1 MKTKKFLCLLLST
14 IMLISALSL
23 FVSAKEFTTD
33 GNLLLHWDFEGDT
46 QEEQLANKA
55 PRGAAGDKLTFTTDG
70 TSSAIANGEA
80 TIGAA
85 TSEWLSFTV
94 DEANGIGTT
103 LLDDITDEYTVY
115 VRYKA
120 TNALA
125 GAPLVLGVNEKKLNS
140 AAGIRVLR
148 SGGTTYARLHFNGG
162 YQISANYGKLAEN
175 TYSVLAITMTRVSKG
190 SCTMTMYETH
200 DDWNTSGTNTVT
212 GNASAA
218 MFVDGSDL
226 NFSGKQWSQSSQ
238 GQYFTY
244 DDIRVYGKALSE
256 DELKAIGS
264 EQISAEPV
272 FEGVQLRNVS
282 DETFDIRFVARI
294 HSLDYAEAGFRMNLE
309 SLTGT
314 LDEKTGVK
322 TTGDIELQS
331 RVVYRYLGYTD
342 ESGNQK
348 TYDAGED
355 SYYVAIS
362 LKGIPLTSGTDFL
375 SGTITA
381 YAVDVDGNEYVSD
394 TYILT
399 VTDGKTC
406 EILPAS
412 GN

>member
-1 MKTKKFLCLLLST
+1 M
-14 IMLISALSL
+14 
-23 FVSAKEFTTD
+23 
-33 GNLLLHWDFEGDT
+33 
-46 QEEQLANKA
+46 
-55 PRGAAGDKLTFTTDG
+55 
-70 TSSAIANGEA
+70 
-80 TIGAA
+80 
-85 TSEWLSFTV
+85 
-94 DEANGIGTT
+94 
-103 LLDDITDEYTVY
+103 
-115 VRYKA
+115 
-120 TNALA
+120 
-125 GAPLVLGVNEKKLNS
+125 
-140 AAGIRVLR
+140 
-148 SGGTTYARLHFNGG
+148 
-162 YQISANYGKLAEN
+162 
-175 TYSVLAITMTRVSKG
+175 
-190 SCTMTMYETH
+190 
-200 DDWNTSGTNTVT
+200 
-212 GNASAA
+212 
-218 MFVDGSDL
+218 
-226 NFSGKQWSQSSQ
+226 
-238 GQYFTY
+238 
-244 DDIRVYGKALSE
+244 
-256 DELKAIGS
+256 
-264 EQISAEPV
+264 
-272 FEGVQLRNVS
+272 QLRNVS

-309 SLTGT
+309 SFTGT